1 MGNDKEAILII
12 LHIPDIYIH
21 TTVNHHFLIM
31 TINASDVNS
40 SINTQTSDFDGF
52 LNEPPYCYG
61 WTTNAKGVKVPVF
74 PYVISILGH
83 LNLKELG
90 VDDDSEKQHAKQLMK
105 KTLAT
110 YLEQVLKKWQEK
122 HFWQKKIDFPLIILI
137 NIADEIGELVTDV
150 VKELQDKYP
159 FVRLIAV
166 LPLPKNEFVKQL
178 KEEGESNENVIAF
191 ENRYNDFKN
200 NDNDKYKRYIWELS
214 EYEMPHIAHQTKLKK
229 WRMFNEFVAQHSH
242 LMIVFWQ
249 GEKDNWKD
257 QDDSL
262 TWAVRYKLEGY
273 PGLSRSEQSD
283 FITHP
288 TTLIT
293 HPATGPVL
301 HIQTDSETLQ
311 KDSDFLPVY
320 LYYDRAIIT
329 KEIDQKRQL
338 IISEPKF
345 WDVEQL
351 RKTWLG
357 RKFSDIGSYPEIDKN
372 IKVLKELNYACQDKR
387 IPLTNQSLRSFIE
400 EYVINKYKNS
410 GKPIEKEQ
418 IPETDKPTGQLI
430 AHYCLLSKL
439 SDFYQKKNYR
449 LIRLFCS
456 IFLILLV
463 LNATLIFLNDICVMG
478 FGINIFRLSH
488 YYVAQWIPNHNLP
501 VGEYYWEQL
510 VVAIKQFIPQTMR
523 DTQMETLIA
532 DQGVNISR
540 VIGAYLIFSF
550 AVSLCIITIFYCCV
564 TSYLNSWHYKYHQF
578 KTLTDCLKVQVFW
591 RIASMDNRVSANFRS
606 HQIPAVDWILV
617 ALNGLNITI
626 PNSPKIE
633 STKVLKER
641 IRILDTIWIE
651 DLIHRFDKTFRMSDT
666 QFRMNTLSLLPK
678 AIACLITSTIPFL
691 VAFFIA
697 DFGVHFSICG
707 KTLGFNGL
715 HFKDSILWGAGVTVA
730 IWLLILACYLFKII
744 KKYVSSRIKWA
755 QNCYTGFNGF
765 LGNIYRKI
773 KQQKKTKRYFLISQ
787 KEKIFHAVIIIIACF
802 GAFFEIKRLNL
813 IYAAAQCP
821 SVEHLYNPLMAV
833 RLIIQI
839 ILAIMAIW
847 WLYNRMCLF
856 TMARRRIE
864 QLYYPFTMAD
874 YSIDTLLEDEKAVE
888 NINSDMWDK
897 VSSWFGIDSNQSSQ
911 ISKDADDEDKVKL
924 CQQVLLELGQEVL
937 AKRAD
942 WLITVTDRLLQ
953 SPK

>member
-1 MGNDKEAILII
+1 MGNNKKDAVHII
-12 LHIPDIYIH
+12 LYIPNIYIH
-21 TTVNHHFLIM
+21 TILNLNLIM

-122 HFWQKKIDFPLIILI
+122 HFWQKKIDVPLIILI
-137 NIADEIGELVTDV
+137 NIADDIGELVTDV
-150 VKELQDKYP
+150 VEQLQDRYP

-166 LPLPKNEFVKQL
+166 LPLPKNEFIKQL
-178 KEEGESNENVIAF
+178 KDEGESVENVKAF

-214 EYEMPHIAHQTKLKK
+214 EYEMPHIAHQTTLKK

-283 FITHP
+283 MITHP
-288 TTLIT
+288 STLIT
-293 HPATGPVL
+293 HPTTGPVL

-311 KDSDFLPVY
+311 KTSSFLPVY

-329 KEIDQKRQL
+329 EEVDQKRRL
-338 IISEPKF
+338 MISHPKF
-345 WDVEQL
+345 WDIEQL

-357 RKFSDIGSYPEIDKN
+357 KKFSNIANYPEIDKN
-372 IKVLKELNYACQDKR
+372 ITILKELNYACQDKR
-387 IPLTNQSLRSFIE
+387 VPLTNQSLRSFIE
-400 EYVINKYKNS
+400 EFVIDKYKNS

-439 SDFYQKKNYR
+439 SAFYQKKTYR
-449 LIRLFCS
+449 LIDLFCS
-456 IFLILLV
+456 VFLILLV
-463 LNATLIFLNDICVMG
+463 LNAALLFLNDICVMG
-478 FGINIFRLSH
+478 FGANIVHLSQ
-488 YYVAQWIPNHNLP
+488 YYATQWIPNQNLP

-510 VVAIKQFIPQTMR
+510 LVAIKQFVPQAMP
-523 DTQMETLIA
+523 DPAMDALIA
-532 DQGVNISR
+532 DNALNISR
-540 VIGAYLIFSF
+540 IIASF
-550 AVSLCIITIFYCCV
+550 LLVVFLASLSILMIFYCCIS
-564 TSYLNSWHYKYHQF
+564 SYFNSWHYKYHQF
-578 KTLTDCLKVQVFW
+578 KTLSDCLRVQVFW
-591 RIASMDNRVSANFRS
+591 RIASMDNRVSSNFRS

-617 ALNGLNITI
+617 ALNGLNISI
-626 PNSPKIE
+626 PNSRKIE
-633 STKVLKER
+633 STQTLKER
-641 IRILDTIWIE
+641 IRLIDTIWIE
-651 DLIHRFDKTFRMSDT
+651 DRIQHFDKTFRMSDT
-666 QFRMNTLSLLPK
+666 QFRLNGLFALSK
-678 AIACLITSTIPFL
+678 TVACIIASTIPFL
-691 VAFFIA
+691 AVFFIL
-697 DFGVHFSICG
+697 DIGFHFKILG
-707 KTLGFNGL
+707 KTLEFKGL
-715 HFKDSILWGAGVTVA
+715 SFQDSVIWGAIATA
-730 IWLLILACYLFKII
+730 IVWSLIIAWFFFKFIQRKI
-744 KKYVSSRIKWA
+744 SKRIKWT

-765 LGNIYRKI
+765 LGNIYRRI
-773 KQQKKTKRYFLISQ
+773 KQKKKSKRYFLFSSA
-787 KEKIFHAVIIIIACF
+787 EKFFHAIIIFIACF
-802 GAFFEIKRLNL
+802 GVIIEIKRLNL

-821 SVEHLYNPLMAV
+821 SVKHLYNYNMAFH
-833 RLIIQI
+833 LIIQI
-839 ILAIMAIW
+839 VLAIMAIW
-847 WLYNRMCLF
+847 WLYNRMRLF
-856 TMARRRIE
+856 TITRRRIE

-888 NINSDMWDK
+888 NINSDMWNK
-897 VSSWFGIDSNQSSQ
+897 VSSWFGIDSNQSNQ

-942 WLITVTDRLLQ
+942 WLIAVTDRILQ